1 MLFLTKIFP
10 LQIPDSLSPS
20 SPSPSP
26 YPDVDYGDYNSIEAD
41 YYADY
46 ESGAFYR

>member
-1 MLFLTKIFP
+1 MFLKSFSS

-20 SPSPSP
+20 SPSPPP